1 MTAASTK
8 RAMRTATVTGV
19 RTTDEDRTVR
29 RHGTVPFV
37 SSPAPV
43 VPGSTPSPPT
53 GLWSNPWVLGARPRT
68 LPTAIVSVVV
78 GTAVAAVHHQIIVW
92 RFVAALVVGLALQ
105 IGVNYA
111 NDYSDGIKGTD
122 EARVGPA
129 RLVGGGL
136 ASASAVKR
144 AAFVAFGVAAVVG
157 LGLAL
162 VTTLWLVA
170 VGLSAIVAAWTY
182 TGGPRPYGYAG
193 FGELFVF
200 VYFGVVATVGSAFV
214 QENRITAL
222 AVVACIPVGLL
233 ATALIVVNNLRDIPG
248 DTVAG
253 KRTMAVKL
261 GDQRTRWLYKGC
273 VGLAFAVVPAV
284 ATVSHRWFALI
295 ALAALLTVRT
305 PMRTV
310 HSGAQG
316 RQLIAVLGGTAQIQL
331 MFGVLLSLGL
341 LIHL

>member
-1 MTAASTK
+1 M
-8 RAMRTATVTGV
+8 
-19 RTTDEDRTVR
+19 
-29 RHGTVPFV
+29 
-37 SSPAPV
+37 
-43 VPGSTPSPPT
+43 
-53 GLWSNPWVLGARPRT
+53 
-68 LPTAIVSVVV
+68 VV
-78 GTAVAAVHHQIIVW
+78 GTAVAAVHHHIIVW
-92 RFVAALVVGLALQ
+92 RFLAALVVGLALQ

-122 EARVGPA
+122 EARVGPV

-136 ASASAVKR
+136 ASAKAVKL
-144 AAFVAFGVAAVVG
+144 AAFAAFGVAAVVG

-214 QENRITAL
+214 QQNRITAL
-222 AVVACIPVGLL
+222 AVVSCIPVGLL

-253 KRTMAVKL
+253 KRTLAVKL
-261 GDQRTRWLYKGC
+261 GDGRTRLLYVSC
-273 VGLAFAVVPAV
+273 VGLAFTMVAVVA
-284 ATVSHRWFALI
+284 AVSHRWFALAAFG
-295 ALAALLTVRT
+295 ALVTVPAPIRTVR
-305 PMRTV
+305 
-310 HSGAQG
+310 SGAAG
-316 RQLIAVLGGTAQIQL
+316 RQLIAVLGGTARVQL
-331 MFGVLLSLGL
+331 VFGALLSVGL
-341 LIHL
+341 NIHP